1 MEREGKQEPKKHA
14 FLVLGIEKLII
25 LICLVIRF
33 NQRFVFRTDFLVI
46 FR

>member
-14 FLVLGIEKLII
+14 FLVLSIEKLIM
-25 LICLVIRF
+25 ICLVIRF
-33 NQRFVFRTDFLVI
+33 IKRFVFRTDFLVI